1 MILRRIMLPLVR
13 NGVIVVMLTNFIA
26 AWGEWLLANTLT
38 NDQEKRPLTVV
49 IAVGERGLRPV
60 AVADDG
66 GDVRGRDPARPD
78 RVHHREPLVHA
89 RTAGRSAEGMSRL
102 AGKRAIVT
110 GGGSGIGRATC
121 RRFAA
126 EGAAVV
132 VADLVGERAEEVAAE
147 IGGTAVQADVTV
159 AADVARMV
167 EAAGADRR
175 ARQQRGRR
183 HGRRRARD
191 LRGGVGRRRRRSTSS
206 RRSSAR
212 RPSCRG

>member
-38 NDQEKRPLTVV
+38 NDQDKRTLTVV
-49 IAVGERGLRPV
+49 IASANAGFGQWLWPTMAAMFVVAILPGLIAFIIVNRWYMRGLQEGALKDESSRGQAGDRDGRRLGNRP
-60 AVADDG
+60 
-66 GDVRGRDPARPD
+66 GDLP
-78 RVHHREPLVHA
+78 PL
-89 RTAGRSAEGMSRL
+89 
-102 AGKRAIVT
+102 
-110 GGGSGIGRATC
+110 
-121 RRFAA
+121 RRR
-126 EGAAVV
+126 GAAVV

-167 EAAGADRR
+167 EAAGAIDVLVNN
-175 ARQQRGRR
+175 AG
-183 HGRRRARD
+183 GGMADD
-191 LRGGVGRRRRRSTSS
+191 LLEISRRSGTPTSSSISS

-212 RPSCRG
+212 RPCCRG